1 MTEYAVLEKL
11 LPAMAE
17 IMNAVPGEGFRMQEE
32 DTLLILQRRM
42 EEGQLKEE
50 LVTFNEMFA
59 LKDACTISKLCE
71 AMLAYF
77 KIKLLVE
84 AKQEKF
90 TPRLERELLKEYDAQ
105 RTKITNLLHLS
116 KVNVITA
123 DAYQKETIELAM
135 KKNKAFL
142 EAFDIEIAALE
153 ERNERQPI
161 NKKESDPLQA
171 VKQKKRPIS
180 KKLLI
185 ELLNHLNGVEY
196 ISELEKQGIQIAG
209 KVEKQPFVLEEETKQ
224 ILDEVFLNMSGLEIY
239 ILLKEYGFLG
249 EEIRKQEMDQF
260 VKTETFLR
268 LMDEDKGI
276 RAEQNLIKM
285 AYNKNSK
292 IKKILKSMN
301 GKVNMLDLE
310 GVIEDYLYRKKQEYH
325 IL

>member
-123 DAYQKETIELAM
+123 DTYQKETIELAM
-135 KKNKAFL
+135 KKIKPFWKL
-142 EAFDIEIAALE
+142 LTLKS
-153 ERNERQPI
+153 QHL
-161 NKKESDPLQA
+161 KKE
-171 VKQKKRPIS
+171 
-180 KKLLI
+180 
-185 ELLNHLNGVEY
+185 
-196 ISELEKQGIQIAG
+196 
-209 KVEKQPFVLEEETKQ
+209 
-224 ILDEVFLNMSGLEIY
+224 M
-239 ILLKEYGFLG
+239 
-249 EEIRKQEMDQF
+249 
-260 VKTETFLR
+260 
-268 LMDEDKGI
+268 KGS
-276 RAEQNLIKM
+276 R
-285 AYNKNSK
+285 
-292 IKKILKSMN
+292 
-301 GKVNMLDLE
+301 
-310 GVIEDYLYRKKQEYH
+310 
-325 IL
+325 

>member
-1 MTEYAVLEKL
+1 MIEYAVLEKL

-42 EEGQLKEE
+42 EECQLKEE

-59 LKDACTISKLCE
+59 LKDACTISKLCT

-77 KIKLLVE
+77 RIKLLVE

-116 KVNVITA
+116 KVNAITA

-161 NKKESDPLQA
+161 NKKESDPLQEEQNSITQE
-171 VKQKKRPIS
+171 VKTKQPQKRS
-180 KKLLI
+180 A
-185 ELLNHLNGVEY
+185 
-196 ISELEKQGIQIAG
+196 LEKIHS
-209 KVEKQPFVLEEETKQ
+209 L
-224 ILDEVFLNMSGLEIY
+224 FLNQ
-239 ILLKEYGFLG
+239 K
-249 EEIRKQEMDQF
+249 RKNGW
-260 VKTETFLR
+260 K
-268 LMDEDKGI
+268 
-276 RAEQNLIKM
+276 
-285 AYNKNSK
+285 KN
-292 IKKILKSMN
+292 
-301 GKVNMLDLE
+301 
-310 GVIEDYLYRKKQEYH
+310 
-325 IL
+325 